1 MRSIWRT
8 VPPDTLR
15 DIALVCVA
23 DAVVGAS
30 FGAIAVA
37 GGLEW
42 WVPVLMSVVVFAGGS
57 QFAAIGVVLSG
68 GSPAAAVA
76 TGLILNAR
84 LLPFGFTVAD
94 TLGRR
99 WWTRALG
106 AHLTTD
112 EGVAFTMRFTDP
124 ARRRAAFWVCGIGLF
139 AAWNAAVVAGA
150 AAGSAIGDTDALGL
164 DAAFPAVLLAL
175 IWPTLAA
182 ERTTRNA
189 ALAGAAIAVA
199 AAPFLPAGVP
209 VLLALAGLGIAAF
222 GREARSG
229 DTDAVDGTDDAHK
242 GGGTKGGGAHGT
254 ASAAAGTGGSP
265 PGAAPE
271 QGGASRTPE
280 DKDAR
285 EVARED
291 IGDGRPA
298 AADPAADPQEV
309 GR

>member
-124 ARRRAAFWVCGIGLF
+124 ARRRAAFWVCGVGLF

-189 ALAGAAIAVA
+189 ALVGAAVAVA

-209 VLLALAGLGIAAF
+209 VLLALAGLGVAAF
-222 GREARSG
+222 DREKRPD
-229 DTDAVDGTDDAHK
+229 DTAK
-242 GGGTKGGGAHGT
+242 GSGTKDSQTPA
-254 ASAAAGTGGSP
+254 ADSAAPETGGSP

-271 QGGASRTPE
+271 QGHTS
-280 DKDAR
+280 
-285 EVARED
+285 
-291 IGDGRPA
+291 GRPEHTEDDENTDYA
-298 AADPAADPQEV
+298 EGVGGAGNWCTAAADPQEV